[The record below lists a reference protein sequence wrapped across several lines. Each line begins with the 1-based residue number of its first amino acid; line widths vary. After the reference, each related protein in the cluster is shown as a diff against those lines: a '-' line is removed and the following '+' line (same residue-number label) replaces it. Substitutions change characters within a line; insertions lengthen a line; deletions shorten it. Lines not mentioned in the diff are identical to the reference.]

1 MKRERTEPEA
11 VRLDAGAWR
20 RVLKWEEEPVLT
32 ISLRWPKLDDALP
45 GPRRVGRYYRQVSEQ
60 WKTRWEGEFYRQAC
74 AAAAAA
80 REASRPFAPWS
91 ASLDFTVTHLDGT
104 FLSLYQ
110 DAVEDTGDRRP
121 VTVRRGDTWT
131 MPSGTPCSLSS
142 FFPPRSR
149 WRRQVLSE
157 LTIQAEKRVS
167 SSPVLSGLAGTS
179 GAGFSSGPFLSYR
192 QRDYTLLSALYACP
206 LRRRDSHLSNCQTR
220 GELLT
225 IFLQNAPCQRDK
237 SAI

>member
-20 RVLKWEEEPVLT
+20 RVLKWEEEQVLT

-167 SSPVLSGLAGTS
+167 SSEALFYQDWRERLE
-179 GAGFSSGPFLSYR
+179 
-192 QRDYTLLSALYACP
+192 RDFHPDRFYLTDKGIILFYPLYTLAPYAEGIP
-206 LRRRDSHLSNCQTR
+206 TFQIAKPEGSY
-220 GELLT
+220 
-225 IFLQNAPCQRDK
+225 
-237 SAI
+237 